1 MKTWLKILRRSKTMI
16 AAAALA
22 AFGVLQQYQ
31 EQLAALLI
39 DPTHRTLFIVGVA
52 SAGSA
57 EKILDRGDP
66 GVVVIDEIVGVLI
79 ALAAVPLHP
88 AAALA
93 GFALFRLFD
102 IAKPFPVGWVDRH
115 LHGGLGIMLDD
126 VAAGLYALLV
136 LHLGLWLLA

>member
-52 SAGSA
+52 
-57 EKILDRGDP
+57 
-66 GVVVIDEIVGVLI
+66 VLM
-79 ALAAVPLHP
+79 
-88 AAALA
+88 AALRA
-93 GFALFRLFD
+93 VTTEPLKSKGEDAP
-102 IAKPFPVGWVDRH
+102 K
-115 LHGGLGIMLDD
+115 
-126 VAAGLYALLV
+126 
-136 LHLGLWLLA
+136 